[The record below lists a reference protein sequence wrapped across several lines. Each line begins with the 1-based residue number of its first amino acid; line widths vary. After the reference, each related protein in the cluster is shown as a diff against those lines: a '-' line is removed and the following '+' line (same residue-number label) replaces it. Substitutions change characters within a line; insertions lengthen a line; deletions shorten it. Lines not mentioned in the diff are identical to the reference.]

1 MTGRDLIIYI
11 LSNNLLDEPVVKDN
25 KIIGFYT
32 VEEAAV
38 ITHCGTATVRAW
50 IEMGKLPGVK
60 FGETYLIPKFGDTHA

>member
-11 LSNNLLDEPVVKDN
+11 LTNDLLDEPVVKDN

-32 VEEAAV
+32 VEETAV
-38 ITHCGTATVRAW
+38 IIDCGTATVKAW

-60 FGETYLIPKFGDTHA
+60 IGEMYLIPKFGDKHA